1 MNAPAIAVSE
11 PEFVAWVRHG
21 VDDSTFASE
30 FPSVD
35 FDQVSDLFDTD
46 IGRQAMWELFPRK
59 RTDPGGLAA
68 AVTNMDRVAFP
79 ASPHRGQG
87 ELWAEMLLLAG
98 AAARWVLSTRTIPPN
113 KVKALEDAIRL
124 VNRTRSTRN
133 VSAWWASHGKHVRLL
148 ASALNWPA
156 RVEARTGGRGG
167 TFRVEPFLVHDTLN
181 LNRTAREEIATHLE
195 EAVKAIRS
203 KGVPYSKVLYGEVHV
218 VGQLLRANTAAWY
231 SPKYDSLNVRP
242 ALRTDHDV
250 VQTICHELGHRFWE
264 KDLSDEHKR
273 AWAKRFAE
281 LTRKGRSETPAV
293 GGVLVSGEDSFK
305 ITKFANA
312 SRMLQPRFDSLTRY
326 VEVEV
331 TSPAGVRLGVL
342 PAAKVK
348 EFWKSR
354 PFPTPYAATD
364 VGELF
369 AESFGNYMV
378 GELTGAHLDTFLRLT
393 SAG

>member
-1 MNAPAIAVSE
+1 
-11 PEFVAWVRHG
+11 
-21 VDDSTFASE
+21 
-30 FPSVD
+30 
-35 FDQVSDLFDTD
+35 
-46 IGRQAMWELFPRK
+46 MWELFPRK
-59 RTDPGGLAA
+59 RTDPGGLVA
-68 AVTNMDRVAFP
+68 AVANMDRIAFP
-79 ASPHRGQG
+79 GSRDRGQSASWV
-87 ELWAEMLLLAG
+87 ETLQLAG
-98 AAARWVLSTRTIPPN
+98 AAGRWVLSTRTIPPN

-133 VSAWWASHGKHVRLL
+133 VPAWWASHGKHIRLL
-148 ASALNWPA
+148 AAALAWPERA
-156 RVEARTGGRGG
+156 AARTGGGGG

-242 ALRTDHDV
+242 ALHTDHDV
-250 VQTICHELGHRFWE
+250 VQTICHELGHRFWA
-264 KDLSDEHKR
+264 KDLSEVHKE
-273 AWAKRFAE
+273 AWDKRFAE
-281 LTRKGRSETPAV
+281 LARKGRAETPAV
-293 GGVLVSGEDSFK
+293 GGVLVSGGDRFK
-305 ITKFANA
+305 ITKFADA
-312 SRMLQPRFDSLTRY
+312 YRVLQPRFDTRTRY